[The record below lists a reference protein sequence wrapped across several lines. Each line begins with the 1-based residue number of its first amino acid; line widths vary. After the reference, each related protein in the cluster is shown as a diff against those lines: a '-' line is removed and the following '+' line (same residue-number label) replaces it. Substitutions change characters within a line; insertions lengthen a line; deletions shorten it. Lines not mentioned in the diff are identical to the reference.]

1 MPSNKYPDA
10 AVNNARRA
18 LKHAKENGW
27 GSCGTPVGKRRASQI
42 ASRATLSDAT
52 IRRVYS
58 FLSRHAKNADVP
70 YDEGCGGLMYDAWGG
85 KSMLPWARSQVS
97 KMENNKRAEE
107 LRAKYGED
115 IEIRTAEIRAA
126 KDSES
131 MIVEGYAAI
140 YDDPTE
146 ITPHLTESISR
157 GAFDEVLGD
166 DVRLLLNHEGAPL
179 ARTTNGTLELTADER
194 GLFYRAE
201 LSDTTAG
208 RDLYTM
214 IQRGD
219 ITQSSFAFIIGEER
233 RDDANVRHVTRIAR
247 LLDVSPVS
255 YPAYEAT
262 TVSARNAEREPVP
275 PTFETEKPQKME
287 FKKMSTAD
295 LQQERGATYE
305 EMTALMAGI
314 ESQDRLPTEAE
325 GEQLRTLKTQLAKLD
340 SWITMRKDQEEAVS
354 RLAQVGTVSTSE
366 AKEVRSI
373 NKQFSLSRAIL
384 ATSQGR
390 ALTGAELEW
399 TMEAQKEARDAQIPM
414 EGQFAVPMK
423 AAEFR
428 TVHGAST
435 VDPNS
440 FDGGGDGFVPTQV
453 GGVIGGLY
461 APAIAQ
467 EVGVTVLQ
475 ASGDIKMPKVTTN
488 AGASLVQ
495 AENTGSTL
503 VHDEDGDTTA
513 SGLVFGAVN
522 LTPQRISTSAQ
533 YTKQLLIQGGA
544 GVDTAIANEL
554 GQAMALEI
562 DEQVFA
568 TIVAGLSANAAT
580 TVTGHIG
587 TAEAAIVTA
596 GARLGNMRHVSS
608 AAAHVFARLA
618 TFTGAGGAP
627 VLSGGQM
634 AGRPYYVTPNMGA
647 ASRVLSG
654 DFAAGAMLALFGGRD
669 FLVDPYSNA
678 TTGQVVV
685 YQHQYLDSALRQAG
699 ALSMSGTIAG

>member
-18 LKHAKENGW
+18 LNHAKENGW

-52 IRRVYS
+52 IKRVYS
-58 FLSRHAKNADVP
+58 FLSRHAQHADVA

-107 LRAKYGED
+107 LRAKYGEN
-115 IEIRTAEIRAA
+115 IEIRTAELRAA
-126 KDSES
+126 SDSEK
-131 MIVEGYAAI
+131 MIVEGYAAL

-146 ITPHLTESISR
+146 ITPHLTESIAR

-166 DVRLLLNHEGAPL
+166 DVRLLLNHDGAPL
-179 ARTTNGTLELTADER
+179 ARTTNGTLEITADEN
-194 GLFYRAE
+194 GLFYRGE

-219 ITQSSFAFIIGEER
+219 ISQSSFAFIIGEER
-233 RDDANVRHVTRIAR
+233 RDDNNVRHVTKISR

-262 TVSARNAEREPVP
+262 TVSARNADRTPPE

-314 ESQDRLPTEAE
+314 ESQDRTPSEAE
-325 GEQLRTLKTQLAKLD
+325 AEQMRKFKSALAKLD

-354 RLAQVGTVSTSE
+354 RLAHVGTVSTSE

-373 NKQFSLSRAIL
+373 NKQFSLSRAIH

-414 EGQFAVPMK
+414 EGQFAVPLK
-423 AAEFR
+423 AAEYR

-440 FDGGGDGFVPTQV
+440 FSGGGDGFVPTQV

-461 APAIAQ
+461 APAISQ

-475 ASGDIKMPKVTTN
+475 ASGDIKMPKVTTK

-495 AENTGSTL
+495 AANTDTDQ
-503 VHDEDGDTTA
+503 VHDEDGATTA

-562 DEQVFA
+562 DELVFS
-568 TIVAGLSANAAT
+568 TIVAGLTASAAAT
-580 TVTGHIG
+580 VTNHIG
-587 TAEAAIVTA
+587 TAEASIVTA
-596 GARLGNMRHVSS
+596 GARLGNMRHVAS

-618 TFTGAGGAP
+618 TFTGAGGDA

-634 AGRPYYVTPNMGA
+634 AGRPYYVTPNMGN
-647 ASRVLSG
+647 ASRILSG
-654 DFAAGAMLALFGGRD
+654 DFAAGSMLALFGGRD

-685 YQHQYLDSALRQAG
+685 YQHQYLDAALRQAG
-699 ALSMSGTIAG
+699 ALSLSTTITG